1 MSDNT
6 KRWPLELAAF
16 TARGVMEQLRPFC
29 EQIEIVGSIRR
40 QKLDVGDMELLYVP
54 KCSLVPDGLFDQKVE
69 DKADKFV
76 SELIKSGVLAFRPNV
91 NGAVT
96 CGPKNK
102 FLIHVAS
109 GIPLDLF
116 ATNHKNWWVSL
127 VIRTGGK
134 DTNLAL
140 TTGAQRFNKSLNAYG
155 CGVTDRATRE
165 VTPATSE
172 RHVFELCGVPYKEPH
187 ERA

>member
-1 MSDNT
+1 MSDKE

-29 EQIEIVGSIRR
+29 ERIEIVGSIRR

-54 KCSLVPDGLFDQKVE
+54 KTRLVPDGLFETKQVSC
-69 DKADKFV
+69 ADEFID
-76 SELIKSGVLAFRPNV
+76 SLLKSGALHLRLAS
-91 NGAVT
+91 NGAT
-96 CGPKNK
+96 TYGPKNK
-102 FLIHVAS
+102 LLVHVES

-116 ATNHKNWWVSL
+116 ATTIENWWVSL

-134 DTNLAL
+134 ETNLAL

-172 RHVFELCGVPYKEPH
+172 RHVFELCGVQYQEP
-187 ERA
+187 RDRK